1 MLDFRVFQNHY
12 IFDQVYEPFLDLSL
26 PLVEEKP
33 QRSKK
38 PAATTVK
45 VSENEETAVDA
56 SNAEKSS
63 KGKSKKKMNKKERR
77 KARRENR

>member
-1 MLDFRVFQNHY
+1 M
-12 IFDQVYEPFLDLSL
+12 
-26 PLVEEKP
+26 EEKP

-38 PAATTVK
+38 PAAAAK

-63 KGKSKKKMNKKERR
+63 KGKPKKKMNKKERR

>member
-1 MLDFRVFQNHY
+1 M
-12 IFDQVYEPFLDLSL
+12 
-26 PLVEEKP
+26 EEKP

-38 PAATTVK
+38 PAAAK
-45 VSENEETAVDA
+45 VSENEEAAVDA

-63 KGKSKKKMNKKERR
+63 KEKPKKKMNKKERR

>member
-1 MLDFRVFQNHY
+1 M
-12 IFDQVYEPFLDLSL
+12 
-26 PLVEEKP
+26 EEKP

-38 PAATTVK
+38 PAVAAAK
-45 VSENEETAVDA
+45 VSENEEAAVDA

-63 KGKSKKKMNKKERR
+63 KGKPKKKMNKKERR

>member
-1 MLDFRVFQNHY
+1 M
-12 IFDQVYEPFLDLSL
+12 
-26 PLVEEKP
+26 EEKP

-38 PAATTVK
+38 PAAAK
-45 VSENEETAVDA
+45 VSENEETAVDG

-77 KARRENR
+77 KARRESR